1 MDISGL
7 KLGVFLIAGAIIGY
21 YLKYLYLKVSS
32 SVSNTEQIADV
43 FPMLTVITICVISVI
58 KMSLALSLGLVGALS
73 IVRFRAAIKDPE
85 ELIWLFLCIAM
96 GLSIGA
102 GHLLYAVILVFVVSL
117 LCLNQY
123 YFRDR
128 KKIKNNLLLTLTG
141 NAEKYFSDSEKGVLL
156 ALKEISDIHSIQ
168 RYEIDEDRGQVRV
181 VVKKS
186 NLQETTDLI
195 SELKERLPDCNISYI
210 NMNGIV

>member
-1 MDISGL
+1 
-7 KLGVFLIAGAIIGY
+7 
-21 YLKYLYLKVSS
+21 
-32 SVSNTEQIADV
+32 
-43 FPMLTVITICVISVI
+43 
-58 KMSLALSLGLVGALS
+58 
-73 IVRFRAAIKDPE
+73 
-85 ELIWLFLCIAM
+85 
-96 GLSIGA
+96 
-102 GHLLYAVILVFVVSL
+102 
-117 LCLNQY
+117 
-123 YFRDR
+123 
-128 KKIKNNLLLTLTG
+128 
-141 NAEKYFSDSEKGVLL
+141 VLL

>member
-1 MDISGL
+1 
-7 KLGVFLIAGAIIGY
+7 VFLIAGGIIGY

>member
-7 KLGVFLIAGAIIGY
+7 KLGVFLIAGGIIGY

-123 YFRDR
+123 YFRD
-128 KKIKNNLLLTLTG
+128 KKDKKQFIT
-141 NAEKYFSDSEKGVLL
+141 YFN
-156 ALKEISDIHSIQ
+156 
-168 RYEIDEDRGQVRV
+168 R
-181 VVKKS
+181 
-186 NLQETTDLI
+186 
-195 SELKERLPDCNISYI
+195 
-210 NMNGIV
+210 